1 MSTKSDSFRYDTGN
15 IAYGTWRILDDPQ
28 PLSSEEL
35 AQRFHKCLELGIDT
49 IDTAEIYGDYRVE
62 EAVGN
67 ALNSDPG
74 LNNKFRI
81 VTKTGIDVPSEEK
94 SHASIPQYDA
104 TGENLIHC
112 AEKSLRLLGVEA
124 IDLFLV
130 HRPDWLT
137 HPEDT
142 ARGLQQLLE
151 EGKVREVG
159 VSNYTIYQF
168 ETLDQLMGGTLAT
181 NQVEF
186 SPLCMDPLYDGTFDQ
201 CLQKKVRPMAWSPLA
216 GGSVFSDQ
224 EGAAERLRDKLTE
237 LSPKYGDAPLDA
249 LVYAWILSVPAKPT
263 VILGTNKIDRISSG
277 AEGVAIQLER
287 EDWYAIWEAAKGES
301 VP

>member
-1 MSTKSDSFRYDTGN
+1 MSENSDHLRYDLGDL
-15 IAYGTWRILDDPQ
+15 AYGTWRILDGEQ
-28 PLSSEEL
+28 PLSCEEL
-35 AQRFHKCLELGIDT
+35 VRRFHKCLEGGIKT
-49 IDTAEIYGDYRVE
+49 IDTAEIYGGYHVE

-67 ALNSDPG
+67 ALKSDPEL
-74 LNNKFRI
+74 LNRFKI
-81 VTKTGIDVPSEEK
+81 VTKAGINIPSREK

-104 TGENLIHC
+104 SSKNLVHC
-112 AEKSLRLLGVEA
+112 AEKSLRLLGVDT

-142 ARGLQQLLE
+142 AGGLQQLLD

-168 ETLDQLMGGTLAT
+168 ETLDQLMDGNLAT

-186 SPLCMDPLYDGTFDQ
+186 SPLCMDPLYDGSFDQ
-201 CLQKKVRPMAWSPLA
+201 CLQKKVRPMAWSPL
-216 GGSVFSDQ
+216 GGGALFSGKG
-224 EGAAERLRDKLTE
+224 GAPKRLRDKLTD
-237 LSPKYGDAPLDA
+237 LSPKYGEAPLDA
-249 LVYAWILSVPAKPT
+249 LVYAWVLAVPANPT
-263 VILGTNKIDRISSG
+263 VILGTNKIDRIVSG
-277 AEGVAIQLER
+277 AKGGAIQLER
-287 EDWYAIWEAAKGES
+287 EDWYAIWEAAKGQS

>member
-1 MSTKSDSFRYDTGN
+1 MSTTNDSLRCDLGDL
-15 IAYGTWRILDDPQ
+15 AYGTWRILDDPQ

-35 AQRFHKCLELGIDT
+35 ARRFHKCLELGIDT
-49 IDTAEIYGDYRVE
+49 IDTAEIYGDYAVE
-62 EAVGN
+62 EAVGK
-67 ALNSDPG
+67 ALQSESGLSD
-74 LNNKFRI
+74 KFRI
-81 VTKTGIDVPSEEK
+81 VTKTGINVPSKEK
-94 SHASIPQYDA
+94 HHASIPQYDA
-104 TGENLIHC
+104 TGDNLVHC
-112 AEKSLRLLGVEA
+112 AEKSLRLLGVDA

-142 ARGLQQLLE
+142 ASGLGKLLDT
-151 EGKVREVG
+151 GKVKEVG

-168 ETLDQLMGGTLAT
+168 ETLDQLMGGRLVT

-186 SPLCMDPLYDGTFDQ
+186 GPLCMDPLCDGTFDQ

-216 GGSVFSDQ
+216 GGSLFSDQ
-224 EGAAERLRDKLTE
+224 EGAAKRLRGKLAE
-237 LSPKYGDAPLDA
+237 LSPKYGDAPMDA
-249 LVYAWILSVPAKPT
+249 LVYAWILAVPAKPT

-277 AEGVAIQLER
+277 AKGGTIQMER

>member
-1 MSTKSDSFRYDTGN
+1 MSTKNDSLRCDMGD

-35 AQRFHKCLELGIDT
+35 AQRFHKCLEVGIDT
-49 IDTAEIYGDYRVE
+49 IDTAEIYGEYAVE
-62 EAVGN
+62 EAVGK
-67 ALNSDPG
+67 ALKFDSGLSD
-74 LNNKFRI
+74 KFRI
-81 VTKTGIDVPSEEK
+81 VTKAGINVPSEEK

-104 TGENLIHC
+104 SGENLVHC
-112 AEKSLRLLGVEA
+112 VEKSLRLLGVDV

-142 ARGLQQLLE
+142 ARGLQRLLDE
-151 EGKVREVG
+151 SKVKEVG

-168 ETLDQLMGGTLAT
+168 ETLDRLMSGKLAT

-216 GGSVFSDQ
+216 GGTLFSDQ
-224 EGAAERLRDKLTE
+224 EGAAKRLREKLTE

-249 LVYAWILSVPAKPT
+249 LVYAWILAVPAKPT
-263 VILGTNKIDRISSG
+263 VILGTNKIDRIVSG
-277 AEGVAIQLER
+277 AKGGAIQLER